1 MNGHASPIPVSAD
14 ENAIPID
21 TPILIPSFPRIP
33 TPTHVKD
40 MFSLPEKSTYVVDFD
55 KVRRGSFFKFKNV
68 YSKVNYRFM

>member
-14 ENAIPID
+14 ENAIPIV

-40 MFSLPEKSTYVVDFD
+40 MFSLPQSPYVVDFD
-55 KVRRGSFFKFKNV
+55 KVRRGKVQKFFF
-68 YSKVNYRFM
+68 SKVNYRFM